1 MRNIILA
8 SKSLRRQELLSK
20 ITTDFKIETADID
33 ETINPKNEL
42 KKELESLAIK
52 KAEVIFKNNPNSI
65 VIGSDTIV
73 VLNKQVLLKPK
84 NKEDAR
90 SILLKLSGKTHYVYT
105 SVAIISKEKTISF
118 VDEST
123 VEFINLTD
131 EEIEK
136 YINTDEPYDKAGA
149 YGIQGSAAL
158 FINKINGDYY
168 SIMGFP
174 ISKIYLHLKE
184 FV

>member
-33 ETINPKNEL
+33 ETINPENEI

-52 KAEVIFKNNPNSI
+52 KAEVIFKKNPDSI

-73 VLNKQVLLKPK
+73 VLNEQVLLKPK

-90 SILLKLSGKTHYVYT
+90 SILLKLSGNTHYVYT
-105 SVAIISKEKTISF
+105 SVAIISEEKIISF

-123 VEFINLTD
+123 VEFFNLTN

-136 YINTDEPYDKAGA
+136 YINTKDPYDKAGA
-149 YGIQGSAAL
+149 YGIQGPAAL

-174 ISKIYLHLKE
+174 ISKIYHHLKK
-184 FV
+184 FI